1 MGRYYSFGQRLDTA
15 YKSALDQFAKSW
27 KNLMDAQ
34 EKFDDAQKWHFGETQ
49 AERELNTAKARIALI
64 EAQAAFESDRTSIW
78 DVFNQQRAQ
87 IKKELEAAVKEDGTA
102 NPDAVDTNGLK
113 ILESGILSADEYA
126 AFAEKYDNNP
136 TMLRFVGKFAR
147 EAADTMKDDPKA
159 RATLN
164 SVAMAC
170 QDGRSAPLRAWD
182 DLSRICDY
190 CSGQSRKGIIARP
203 EHIISMGAHW
213 EDLSAEA
220 IQNF

>member
-1 MGRYYSFGQRLDTA
+1 MGKYYSFARRLDTA
-15 YKSALDQFAKSW
+15 YKDALDQFAKAW
-27 KNLMDAQ
+27 KQLMDAQ
-34 EKFDDAQKWHFGETQ
+34 EKFDEAGRWHFGETQ
-49 AERELNTAKARIALI
+49 SERELNVAKARIALT
-64 EAQAAFESDRTSIW
+64 EAQVAFESDRTSIW

-136 TMLRFVGKFAR
+136 TMLRFVGKYAR

-182 DLSRICDY
+182 DLSRVCDY

-203 EHIISMGAHW
+203 EHILAMGAHW